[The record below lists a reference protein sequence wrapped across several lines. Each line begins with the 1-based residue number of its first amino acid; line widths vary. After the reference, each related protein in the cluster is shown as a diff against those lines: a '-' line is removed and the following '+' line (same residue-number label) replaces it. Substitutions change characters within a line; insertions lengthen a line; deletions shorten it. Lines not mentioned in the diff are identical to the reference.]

1 LAAATELN
9 AICRPRRGSPAARVA
24 IDAPHQFLDNSA
36 RNAMSNGQGQPP
48 SPPPTSAIAT
58 TIKPTDLR
66 GILKYVPRFQGQI
79 FIIAIDGAIVAD
91 ENFGNLLVDI
101 AVLRSLGIKAV
112 LVHGIGHQLVELSA
126 ARNIPISNT
135 DGTGTTDAATLDLAI
150 RASSRVSHALI
161 EGLTQ
166 NALKCAVTNAVR
178 ALPTGIIK
186 GVDQQFT
193 GKVERIDKDF
203 LTDLIDRQA
212 VPVVSPVAFGPDGK
226 SLRVNSDL
234 LAAELAEALHATK
247 IIYLAPGPG
256 LEIDAKVRR
265 EISIDALRRILQ
277 EQPER
282 IADTC
287 RSKAT
292 HAVKAIETGTPRVHI
307 LDGRVFD
314 GLLNEIF
321 SSEGVGS
328 LVYGNDYQ
336 QIRKAR
342 KGDVR
347 FIYNLTRNAVRREEL
362 VHRTQQAIEKNI
374 EQFFVFEIDENII
387 DCTTLYF
394 YPDKTETAEVGSVY
408 VVPFYHN
415 RGIGKKMVD
424 YACMMAK
431 ERGATKVIALSTQS
445 FGFFTNVCGFEE
457 TTKDALPEARLR
469 LYAESGRN
477 AKVLV
482 RHLK

>member
-1 LAAATELN
+1 
-9 AICRPRRGSPAARVA
+9 
-24 IDAPHQFLDNSA
+24 
-36 RNAMSNGQGQPP
+36 MSTSTGIGQPATP
-48 SPPPTSAIAT
+48 VPASAIAT

-79 FIIAIDGAIVAD
+79 FVIAIDGAIVAD
-91 ENFGNLLVDI
+91 DNFGNLLVDL
-101 AVLRSLGIKAV
+101 AVLRSLGIKVV
-112 LVHGIGHQLVELSA
+112 LVHGISHQVKELSA
-126 ARNIPISNT
+126 ARNIVISNS
-135 DGTGTTDAATLDLAI
+135 DGTGMTDAVTLDLAI
-150 RASSRVSHALI
+150 RASSRVSHAVV

-166 NALKCAVTNAVR
+166 NALKCATTNAVR

-193 GKVERIDKDF
+193 GKVERVDKEF
-203 LTDLIDRQA
+203 LAELIDRQV
-212 VPVVSPVAFGPDGK
+212 VPVVSPIAFGPDGK

-247 IIYLAPGPG
+247 IIYLTPVAG
-256 LEIDAKVRR
+256 LEVDGEIRR
-265 EISIDALRRILQ
+265 EISVSALQKIVR

-282 IADTC
+282 IGGTGL
-287 RSKAT
+287 SKAT
-292 HAVKAIETGTPRVHI
+292 HAIKAIETGTPRVHI

-328 LVYGNDYQ
+328 LVYGNDYA

-347 FIYNLTRNAVRREEL
+347 MIYNLTRAAVRREEL
-362 VHRTQQAIEKNI
+362 LFRSQQAIEKNI
-374 EQFFVFEIDENII
+374 DQFFVFEIDENII
-387 DCTTLYF
+387 ACVTLYF
-394 YPDKTETAEVGSVY
+394 YPDKPQVAEVGSLY
-408 VVPFYHN
+408 VMPFYHN

-424 YACMMAK
+424 YACMVAK
-431 ERGATKVIALSTQS
+431 ERGATTVLALSTQS
-445 FGFFTNVCGFEE
+445 FGFFTNVVGFEE
-457 TTKDALPEARLR
+457 TTKTMLPDARLKV
-469 LYAESGRN
+469 YEESGRN

-482 RHLK
+482 KQLV